1 MSDFR
6 VAALCGAILLAS
18 CAAANAGSLLYTPT
32 NPSFG
37 GSPLNGGTLAAT
49 ASAQNHAA
57 HGSSRS
63 SSSLNTGQ
71 MFANQLTSQL
81 YASLANQITQAI
93 FGANAQQSGSY
104 TFGGTTVSFNRVGAE
119 IQITINDGAT
129 ITTLSVPAS
138 S

>member
-1 MSDFR
+1 MSGIR
-6 VAALCGAILLAS
+6 TTALCAAILLGGCVAG
-18 CAAANAGSLLYTPT
+18 NAGTLVYTPT
-32 NPSFG
+32 NPTFG
-37 GSPLNGGTLAAT
+37 GSPLNGGTLAAE
-49 ASAQNHAA
+49 ASAQNHGA
-57 HGSSRS
+57 HASSTG
-63 SSSLNTGQ
+63 SSSLSTGQ
-71 MFANQLTSQL
+71 MFANQLTSQM

-104 TFGGTTVSFNRVGAE
+104 TFGGTTVAFNHVGGQ